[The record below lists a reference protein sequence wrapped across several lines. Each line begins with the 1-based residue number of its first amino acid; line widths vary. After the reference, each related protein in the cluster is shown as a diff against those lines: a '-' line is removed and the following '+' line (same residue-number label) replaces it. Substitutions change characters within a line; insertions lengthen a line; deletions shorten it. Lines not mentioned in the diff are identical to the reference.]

1 MNQAQGLLVDDE
13 GRCVHYHGEK
23 DIVSLQCYECKKYYA
38 CYRCHNAIETHV
50 FSPYPLALSEDRPIL
65 CGACKRTMTFQEY
78 QNRWLVRTAVLHLI
92 QVANYIIHFI
102 LNRQK

>member
-38 CYRCHNAIETHV
+38 CYQCHNAMEMHV
-50 FSPYPLALSEDRPIL
+50 FSPYPLALSEDQPIL
-65 CGACKRTMTFQEY
+65 CGVCKRTMTFQEY
-78 QNRWLVRTAVLHLI
+78 QEQIACSYCSAPFNPGCKQH
-92 QVANYIIHFI
+92 YSYYF
-102 LNRQK
+102 K